1 MIAAGS
7 GWNRVR
13 RARLQGERARPF
25 QSRRNRSARPRRRS
39 AESGRVPG
47 DRRRAA
53 KVLAAGMAAAIVLA
67 ALPSAPQLGIGSLT
81 FGFERKGAPS
91 VEAPGIDWD
100 YWASANP
107 DVVGWIKI
115 PGTSID
121 GPVAQAPA
129 DDPSYYL
136 THDAHRGESAQGCF
150 YLDADCAEGL
160 ASRHCII
167 LGHNMSDGS
176 MFAPLRGYLDASF
189 ALQHRTVVI
198 DAPEGARTFEV
209 AAARTVDGGERAKRT
224 SFATAGLLHAWLADQ
239 VARSAVV
246 PQPRSSLDPPQAL
259 TLVTC
264 TPGGSRR
271 ALVLAVRTGS

>member
-7 GWNRVR
+7 GRGRAR
-13 RARLQGERARPF
+13 RARLRGTRLRPF
-25 QSRRNRSARPRRRS
+25 WSRRSRAARLRHRSAGNGRGSRS
-39 AESGRVPG
+39 
-47 DRRRAA
+47 RRRAA
-53 KVLAAGMAAAIVLA
+53 KVLAAGAAAAIVLA
-67 ALPSAPQLGIGSLT
+67 ALPSAPQLGIGPLT
-81 FGFERKGAPS
+81 SGFEREGAPL
-91 VEAPGIDWD
+91 VEAPGPDWE

-136 THDAHRGESAQGCF
+136 THDAYRGESAQGCF
-150 YLDADCAEGL
+150 YLDADCEGL

-189 ALQHRTVVI
+189 ASQHRTVVI

-224 SFATAGLLHAWLADQ
+224 GFATAGLLHAWLADQ
-239 VARSAVV
+239 VARSPVV
-246 PQPRSSLDPPQAL
+246 PEPRASLDAPQAL

-264 TPGGSRR
+264 MPGGSRR

>member
-1 MIAAGS
+1 MIAANS
-7 GWNRVR
+7 GRDRIRQTRLRGVR
-13 RARLQGERARPF
+13 AQPF
-25 QSRRNRSARPRRRS
+25 WSRRRRS
-39 AESGRVPG
+39 AESGRG
-47 DRRRAA
+47 SGNRRQAA
-53 KVLAAGMAAAIVLA
+53 KALAAGVAAAAVLA
-67 ALPSAPQLGIGSLT
+67 ALPSTSQLGIGLLPL
-81 FGFERKGAPS
+81 GFERERVTF
-91 VEAPGIDWD
+91 VEAPSPDWD

-136 THDAHRGESAQGCF
+136 THDAHRSASAQGCF
-150 YLDADCAEGL
+150 YLDADCEGL

-189 ALQHRTVVI
+189 ASQHRTVVI
-198 DAPEGARTFEV
+198 DTPEGVRMFEV

-224 SFATAGLLHAWLADQ
+224 GFATAGLLHAWLADQ
-239 VARSAVV
+239 VAQSPVV
-246 PQPRSSLDPPQAL
+246 PEPQASLDTPQAL

-264 TPGGSRR
+264 MPGGSRR
-271 ALVLAVRTGS
+271 ALVLAVRTGC